1 VSDET
6 KITEVKVRNEH
17 LREINQP
24 AHWAYLFGVLLGA
37 LALMAVL
44 IAILG
49 TTGG

>member
-1 VSDET
+1 VTDE

-37 LALMAVL
+37 LALMVL
-44 IAILG
+44 FMVLLG
-49 TTGG
+49 AGI